1 MKINVVFKIIFF
13 TLFTALLAIRGY
25 FGWKARQAG
34 HSSWFVADEAVE
46 REGRLSLLFREITF
60 LGMVIL
66 IVLYALDNGESSW
79 LTVSLP
85 EWLRWLGVVLGVVSI
100 PLMVWVHDT
109 LREFLSTTLQIQD
122 GHVLITDGPYHWV
135 RHPMYTTLLM
145 LFIGLSLTS
154 AVWPFLVLA
163 IVMVPFFNRVASRE
177 ETMMIEQFGEEY
189 RSYMQ
194 RTGRF
199 SPLIR

>member
-1 MKINVVFKIIFF
+1 MESVYKILFF
-13 TLFTALLAIRGY
+13 TLFAALLAIRGY
-25 FGWKARQAG
+25 YGWKARQAG
-34 HSSWFVADEAVE
+34 HCSWFVDEEDVE
-46 REGRLSLLFREITF
+46 REGWLSLLLRAITF
-60 LGMVIL
+60 LGMVTL
-66 IVLYALDNGESSW
+66 IVLYGLDKGGASLW
-79 LTVSLP
+79 TVSLP
-85 EWLRWLGVVLGVVSI
+85 EWLRWLGVGLGVVSI

-109 LREFLSTTLQIQD
+109 LRELWSTTLQIQD
-122 GHVLITDGPYHWV
+122 KHKLVTEGPYHWV

-145 LFIGLSLTS
+145 LFVGLSLIS

-163 IVMVPFFNRVASRE
+163 IVMGPFFNRVASRE

-199 SPLIR
+199 FPRLQ

>member
-1 MKINVVFKIIFF
+1 METVFRIIFF
-13 TLFTALLAIRGY
+13 TLFIALLAIRGY

-34 HSSWFVADEAVE
+34 HCSWFADEQAAE
-46 REGRLSLLFREITF
+46 REGWLSMILRPIIF
-60 LGMVIL
+60 LGLLVL
-66 IVLYALDNGESSW
+66 IVVYALDGAESSW

-85 EWLRWLGVVLGVVSI
+85 NWVRWLGVGLGVVSI

-109 LREFLSTTLQIQD
+109 LREFWSTTLQIQD
-122 GHVLITDGPYHWV
+122 EHKLVTEGPYHWV

-145 LFIGLSLTS
+145 LFVGLSLIS

-163 IVMVPFFNRVASRE
+163 VIMVPFFNRIAGKE
-177 ETMMIEQFGEEY
+177 ETMMIEQFCDAY

-199 SPLIR
+199 LPRFR